1 MTAAR
6 NLRDKLCDENY
17 KRQFERRWRPM
28 RSAR

>member
-17 KRQFERRWRPM
+17 KRQFEATLEAM